1 MEKGNKRYKAKV
13 IIMLKQKKDV
23 YREKKRNQLLEGEKR
38 QEEQQTNKR
47 SIMGQKGNIYVYAIQ
62 TNLEN
67 RMKEVEGDDRLC
79 AASRGGH
86 VHDWTRSARLCP
98 FLVCLS
104 SAAHGE
110 DSSEGIF
117 IFHVMFALEQWEL
130 FRTRA
135 GWNSFAF
142 LITGSM
148 EPKRSF
154 RGSFWRT
161 DWVSAL
167 AAPLSV

>member
-86 VHDWTRSARLCP
+86 VHD
-98 FLVCLS
+98 
-104 SAAHGE
+104 
-110 DSSEGIF
+110 
-117 IFHVMFALEQWEL
+117 
-130 FRTRA
+130 
-135 GWNSFAF
+135 
-142 LITGSM
+142 
-148 EPKRSF
+148 
-154 RGSFWRT
+154 
-161 DWVSAL
+161 
-167 AAPLSV
+167 